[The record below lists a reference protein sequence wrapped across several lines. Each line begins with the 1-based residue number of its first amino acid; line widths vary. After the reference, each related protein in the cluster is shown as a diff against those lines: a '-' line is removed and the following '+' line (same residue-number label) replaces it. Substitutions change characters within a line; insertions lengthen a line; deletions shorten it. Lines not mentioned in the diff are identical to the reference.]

1 MSYTEALET
10 VKTQILSTQTIKV
23 YGEVTAVK
31 GTVIE
36 CAGVAEFVSIG
47 THIAI
52 CPNSGTKKLMSEV
65 IGFEADK
72 VLLMAF
78 GDIDGVGVGAKVEIV
93 NRENDLFPD
102 TSWLGRIVNSLGEP
116 IDDKGPL
123 KLGEE
128 AYNIKNTPLPSQ
140 KRRKIGKKIDLGV
153 RVIDTF
159 TSCCYGQRMGI
170 FAGSGVGKS
179 VLISMLTKYANTDV
193 KVIGLVGERSR
204 EVKEFIDEY
213 LGPEGLKQAII
224 VVATGDE
231 PAILRRRAAYVTMT
245 IAEYFRNQGKEVL
258 CIIDSITRFAMA
270 QREIGLAAG
279 EPPTT
284 KGYTPS
290 VFSEL
295 PKLLERAGPGIEPGD
310 ITGLF
315 TVLVEGDDHNEPIS
329 DAVRGIL
336 DGHIVLDR
344 AIAQRGR
351 FPAVNVLHSISRA
364 VPKCNTVFENRV
376 ITFGKKMLAIYND
389 MAEMIRLGAYKK
401 GTDAE
406 VDASIEFYNA
416 LEEFFNQPPEETAHI
431 EESYKKLAEILKISS
446 GSETTENTN
455 IEEATNVAIAT

>member
-1 MSYTEALET
+1 MPYTEAIET
-10 VKTQILSTQTIKV
+10 VTEQINKISLIHI
-23 YGEVTAVK
+23 YGRVTAVK
-31 GTVIE
+31 GIVIE
-36 CAGVAEFVSIG
+36 CVGISEFVSIG
-47 THIAI
+47 THILVH
-52 CPNSGTKKLMSEV
+52 PNNGINHIMSEV
-65 IGFEADK
+65 IGFDGEK

-78 GDIDGVGVGAKVEIV
+78 GDIDGVGAGSRVEIV
-93 NRENDLFPD
+93 NRENDVYPD
-102 TSWLGRIVNSLGEP
+102 ASWLGRIINSLGEP
-116 IDDKGPL
+116 IDSKGPL
-123 KLGEE
+123 KNGEE
-128 AYNIKNTPLPSQ
+128 SYNLKNTPLPSQ
-140 KRRKIGKKIDLGV
+140 KRRKIGGKIDLGV

-224 VVATGDE
+224 IVATGDE
-231 PAILRRRAAYVTMT
+231 PAILRRRAAYLTMT
-245 IAEYFRNQGKEVL
+245 IAEYFRDQGKEVL

-279 EPPTT
+279 EPPTS

-344 AIAQRGR
+344 SIAQRGR

-364 VPKCNTVFENRV
+364 VPKCNSAFENRL
-376 ITFGKKMLAIYND
+376 IIFGKKMLSIYND

-401 GTDAE
+401 GTDPE
-406 VDASIEFYNA
+406 VDAAIEFYGV
-416 LEEFFNQPPEETAHI
+416 LEEFFNQAPDETSHMA
-431 EESYKKLAEILKISS
+431 ESYKKLAEILKI
-446 GSETTENTN
+446 TED
-455 IEEATNVAIAT
+455 IK

>member
-1 MSYTEALET
+1 MSYIEAIET
-10 VKTQILSTQTIKV
+10 VIDQIGGIPQVRV
-23 YGEVTAVK
+23 YGKVVAVK
-31 GTVIE
+31 GVVIE
-36 CAGVAEFVSIG
+36 CEGISEFVSIG
-47 THIAI
+47 THILVH
-52 CPNSGTKKLMSEV
+52 PNNGNRKVMCEV
-65 IGFEADK
+65 IGFGGER

-78 GDIDGVGVGAKVEIV
+78 GDIDGIGSGARVEIV
-93 NRENDLFPD
+93 NRENDVFPD
-102 TSWLGRIVNSLGEP
+102 SSWLGRVLNSLSEP
-116 IDDKGPL
+116 IDSKGPL
-123 KLGEE
+123 KSGEE
-128 AYNIKNTPLPSQ
+128 AYNIKNLPLQSQ
-140 KRRKIGKKIDLGV
+140 KRRKIGSKIDLGV

-159 TSCCYGQRMGI
+159 TSCCYGQRMGV

-213 LGPEGLKQAII
+213 LGPEGLKQAVI

-231 PAILRRRAAYVTMT
+231 PAILRRRAAYLTMT
-245 IAEYFRNQGKEVL
+245 IAEYFRDQGKEVL

-295 PKLLERAGPGIEPGD
+295 PKLLERAGPGIDGGD

-351 FPAVNVLHSISRA
+351 FPAVDVLQSVSRA
-364 VPKCNTVFENRV
+364 VPKCNSVFENRL
-376 ITFGKKMLAIYND
+376 ITFGRKMLSIYND

-401 GTDAE
+401 GTDPE
-406 VDASIEFYNA
+406 VDAAIGFFNA
-416 LEEFFNQPPEETAHI
+416 LEEFFNQVPDETSHMAD
-431 EESYKKLAEILKISS
+431 SYKKLAEILKIS
-446 GSETTENTN
+446 ED
-455 IEEATNVAIAT
+455 EASAPKVQ

>member
-1 MSYTEALET
+1 MPYTEALNT
-10 VKTQILSTQTIKV
+10 ITSQISQIQPIRI
-23 YGEVTAVK
+23 YGRVTAVK
-31 GTVIE
+31 GIVIE
-36 CAGVAEFVSIG
+36 SMGIAEFATIG
-47 THIAI
+47 THMLVH
-52 CPNSGTKKLMSEV
+52 PNNGSKKVMSEV
-65 IGFEADK
+65 IGFDGAK

-78 GDIDGVGVGAKVEIV
+78 GDIDGIGPGAKVEIV
-93 NRENDLFPD
+93 NRENDVFPD
-102 TSWLGRIVNSLGEP
+102 NSWLGRIVNSLGEP
-116 IDDKGPL
+116 IDSKGPL
-123 KLGEE
+123 RNGDY
-128 AYNIKNTPLPSQ
+128 AYAIKNTPLPSQ
-140 KRRKIGKKIDLGV
+140 QRRKIGAKIDLGV

-179 VLISMLTKYANTDV
+179 VLISMLTKYANTDI

-213 LGPEGLKQAII
+213 LGPEGLKQAVI

-231 PAILRRRAAYVTMT
+231 PAILRRRAAYLTMT

-310 ITGLF
+310 ITGIF

-351 FPAVNVLHSISRA
+351 FPAVDVLKSISRA
-364 VPKCNTVFENRV
+364 VPKCNSTFENRL
-376 ITFGKKMLAIYND
+376 IIFGKKMLSIYND

-406 VDASIEFYNA
+406 VDASIEFYNV
-416 LEEFFNQPPEETAHI
+416 LEEFFNQAPDEKSHSVD
-431 EESYKKLAEILKISS
+431 SYKKLAEILKI
-446 GSETTENTN
+446 TED
-455 IEEATNVAIAT
+455 IK